1 MTSIYTTN
9 TNQDLNQT
17 SEEEFELYKDEAE
30 YVDLD
35 PDEDDTLVYS
45 EGFRE
50 LASLR
55 GVVGDLSSYVL
66 SSEFSTASNDACAS
80 YIPNISDFNHLLNYA
95 LRWGYYGLGG
105 VNGNSIQ
112 SVRLGPQLL
121 VRKNPSSV
129 RTLPINEELFTEFW
143 LDAFADSDFDFD
155 TADEFDDADADDVDI
170 VRYRPSPALQK
181 IKTFL
186 DRHEGDFTPIPED
199 LLAQARVENP
209 DAITKPFRDFSQYGG
224 HANSKTPKELRLNLK
239 LVALLPETIKE
250 LSKVLEQAVDK
261 VENSFSRMSPS
272 SHLGAFIAPSK
283 AIGRETSGLSG
294 IASLSKTTTPKQ
306 QNA

>member
-1 MTSIYTTN
+1 MTNTTN
-9 TNQDLNQT
+9 THEHLNQI
-17 SEEEFELYKDEAE
+17 SEEDFELYENEAE
-30 YVDLD
+30 DADLD
-35 PDEDDTLVYS
+35 LDETPLEDEENI
-45 EGFRE
+45 EGCGGFAA
-50 LASLR
+50 LAALR
-55 GVVGDLSSYVL
+55 QAVRDLSVQ
-66 SSEFSTASNDACAS
+66 TTDACNTNTG
-80 YIPNISDFNHLLNYA
+80 YIPTLSDFNHPLNYA

-112 SVRLGPQLL
+112 SLRLGSQLL

-143 LDAFADSDFDFD
+143 LDAFADADFD

-186 DRHEGDFTPIPED
+186 DQHEDDFTPIPED
-199 LLAQARVENP
+199 LLAQARLENP
-209 DAITKPFRDFSQYGG
+209 DAITKPFRDFSPYAGY
-224 HANSKTPKELRLNLK
+224 ANSKTPKELRLNLK
-239 LVALLPETIKE
+239 LVALLPEAIKE
-250 LSKVLEQAVDK
+250 LSKVLEQAVNR

-283 AIGRETSGLSG
+283 AIGRETSGLAG
-294 IASLSKTTTPKQ
+294 IASLPKTTTPKQ